1 MRLDERLKESV
12 IAQIRQDPTVLQ
24 KQPLFYLLVANFLH
38 LPLERS
44 TRTAQMELG
53 EVLEWLQRPIAE
65 ETESALLQRL
75 FEFLFPKVEQFSA
88 EDQRIFGYAELLKV
102 ENMQVLDQLENCL

>member
-1 MRLDERLKESV
+1 
-12 IAQIRQDPTVLQ
+12 
-24 KQPLFYLLVANFLH
+24 
-38 LPLERS
+38 
-44 TRTAQMELG
+44 MELG

-88 EDQRIFGYAELLKV
+88 EDQRVFGYAELLKV